1 MSCEDKEQSQRFCI
15 LSLSNIKQ
23 KGQSL
28 SGTES
33 SRAEG
38 LNSIISGELFGLFIT
53 VRTAENFTNVTYTV
67 FQTPFKSPFLQG
79 KFLIS
84 HLLLFPHISS
94 APSPESSSDL
104 FQNPC
109 PISEGRF
116 WVKSPWWS
124 VWQWV
129 ESAQWCNGC
138 RVEVSAATQV
148 DSPGPYRVIIMAT
161 GIMATVTMGVMVS
174 TAVVVD
180 VLLLPPVGP
189 QRVTKHLHRNM

>member
-1 MSCEDKEQSQRFCI
+1 MEQKI
-15 LSLSNIKQ
+15 HGNTKQ
-23 KGQSL
+23 KDQSL

-33 SRAEG
+33 RGSDG
-38 LNSIISGELFGLFIT
+38 LNSVISGVVFGLKKAKSFPNGI
-53 VRTAENFTNVTYTV
+53 YTV
-67 FQTPFKSPFLQG
+67 FQTAYLSASHHPFSK
-79 KFLIS
+79 IN
-84 HLLLFPHISS
+84 
-94 APSPESSSDL
+94 SSSQTCYSFLRFSLPPLLSPDVNNSRIPRL
-104 FQNPC
+104 
-109 PISEGRF
+109 ISEGRF